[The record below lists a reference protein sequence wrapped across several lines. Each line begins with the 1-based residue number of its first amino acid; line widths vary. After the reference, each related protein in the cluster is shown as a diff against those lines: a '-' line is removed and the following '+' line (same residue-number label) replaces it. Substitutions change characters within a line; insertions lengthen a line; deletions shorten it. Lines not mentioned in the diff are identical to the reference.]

1 MSDYPPITEGLR
13 SMMLPALDGD
23 TEEELLYCPTSCFND
38 ECDSIDAVH
47 ATLERQCERQR
58 VHDGGLVVHPFIR
71 DDDKTAALKP
81 LEEAAE
87 IYGAW
92 QSVDA
97 LLEYHRLLEQEHPET
112 AAMFSLEAE
121 TAELADEIAD
131 TITACVNLAHRYGI
145 DLQAAIDRVEVHN
158 RERGRY
164 DG

>member
-1 MSDYPPITEGLR
+1 MGNYLPITGELR
-13 SMMLPALDGD
+13 AAMTTALDGD
-23 TEEELLYCPTSCFND
+23 TDEELLYCPTDRFTD
-38 ECDSIDAVH
+38 PCDRIDAVH
-47 ATLERQCERQR
+47 AALERQHEHGC
-58 VHDGGLVVHPFIR
+58 LVVHPFVR
-71 DDDKTAALKP
+71 DSEKEAALKP

-131 TITACVNLAHRYGI
+131 TITAYVNLAHRYDI
-145 DLQAAIDRVEVHN
+145 NLQVALVRVEERN